1 MIELVVEQSICETK
15 KRKAWGSFGALP
27 MSLDISSAVY
37 LDSSRTHS
45 RVSDSGETAPPSPLP
60 ARSPEISKPFQPHR
74 AHRTRTAPL
83 RLATRGRS
91 DTFLKRS
98 SLQIIFFK
106 RTADTS
112 EWKWLPRFPLAEKR
126 SSTSIILYSPGK
138 SCLISSCK
146 YRIPSR
152 WDLG

>member
-1 MIELVVEQSICETK
+1 MIERVVEQSICETK

-27 MSLDISSAVY
+27 MPLDISSAVH
-37 LDSSRTHS
+37 LDLSKTHS
-45 RVSDSGETAPPSPLP
+45 WVSDSPGNSSTLSPSG
-60 ARSPEISKPFQPHR
+60 EISWDLQTPP
-74 AHRTRTAPL
+74 ATPGPSDTHRTRSIGHQRALGHFPKTQLTA
-83 RLATRGRS
+83 S
-91 DTFLKRS
+91 Y
-98 SLQIIFFK
+98 FFT

-112 EWKWLPRFPLAEKR
+112 EGKWLPRFPLAEKR

-152 WDLG
+152 WDLD

>member
-1 MIELVVEQSICETK
+1 MIERVVEQSICETK

-27 MSLDISSAVY
+27 MSLDISSAVH
-37 LDSSRTHS
+37 LASSRTHS
-45 RVSDSGETAPPSPLP
+45 RVSDSGGTAPPSPLL
-60 ARSPEISKPFQPHR
+60 ARSEISTPFQPHR
-74 AHRTRTAPL
+74 VHRTRTASL
-83 RLATRGRS
+83 RSATRGRS

-112 EWKWLPRFPLAEKR
+112 EWKWLPRFPVAEKR

-138 SCLISSCK
+138 SCLISSSK